1 MKQILSNVLSIGHKS
16 HSFHSCYYSEWPTF
30 FDMHRILHFYQTH
43 THTHT
48 FRHVFEHSVQHV
60 SCHFGLQHIH
70 LIRQCISVCMCN
82 KFSIFLCIFL
92 CGMCACILNLLA
104 MHSVDIQGIMNTKMA
119 IPKKW
124 IILGMYFNSYF

>member
-1 MKQILSNVLSIGHKS
+1 MYYQSVISRIRFIHAITVNGRHSSTCIVFSISTK
-16 HSFHSCYYSEWPTF
+16 
-30 FDMHRILHFYQTH
+30 H

-70 LIRQCISVCMCN
+70 LIRQYISVCMCN
-82 KFSIFLCIFL
+82 KFSIFL